1 MTTGRTTGKLTAS
14 STKVNVAIFLRGR
27 LLWERFLFSSAE
39 KSFYKV
45 RDRGLAITAVYEK
58 DGNPWALGY
67 HLPSRQRSK
76 YRDWEIL
83 NVPIDELTL

>member
-1 MTTGRTTGKLTAS
+1 MTTGWTTGKLTAS

-27 LLWERFLFSSAE
+27 LLWERFLFSSGE
-39 KSFYKV
+39 RSFYEVKV
-45 RDRGLAITAVYEK
+45 RDLAVTAVSEK
-58 DGNPWALGY
+58 DGNPWARAY

-76 YRDWEIL
+76 YRAWEIF